1 MDRNGSLRCAAQSF
15 PISRRRS
22 ESATPR
28 SRRVRSRRSR
38 TAFVTASAMLS
49 PVSLASCC
57 ASRCA
62 SLFLMLRLI
71 KEPFY
76 HHSLPCYLYNRQSE
90 RFSAHI
96 RRYPLLAI
104 FYSSDYSSMVELLN
118 DFNHWLVSQLLDNR
132 CELLVPA
139 AETDHT
145 YSHLENSPVTGIAF
159 TG

>member
-15 PISRRRS
+15 PTSSRRS

-28 SRRVRSRRSR
+28 SRQVRSRRSR

-57 ASRCA
+57 ASLCA

-76 HHSLPCYLYNRQSE
+76 HHSLPCYLYNGNAEVRSEEHTSELQSRQ
-90 RFSAHI
+90 
-96 RRYPLLAI
+96 Y
-104 FYSSDYSSMVELLN
+104 
-118 DFNHWLVSQLLDNR
+118 LV
-132 CELLVPA
+132 C
-139 AETDHT
+139 
-145 YSHLENSPVTGIAF
+145 
-159 TG
+159 

>member
-15 PISRRRS
+15 PISSRRS

-49 PVSLASCC
+49 PVSLASWC
-57 ASRCA
+57 ASLCA

-76 HHSLPCYLYNRQSE
+76 HHSLPCYLYKRQGEGSP
-90 RFSAHI
+90 FIYGPILS
-96 RRYPLLAI
+96 
-104 FYSSDYSSMVELLN
+104 
-118 DFNHWLVSQLLDNR
+118 WLLLDR
-132 CELLVPA
+132 GESA
-139 AETDHT
+139 GQ
-145 YSHLENSPVTGIAF
+145 SGGFSSQRVTPS
-159 TG
+159 T